1 MRSIFACGIALLWT
15 ASGPPAVAQQP
26 PRHITLLHI
35 NDTHSH
41 LSPFGPKD
49 RQLDGTLGGY
59 ARLAT
64 VLAEQRARTPS
75 AVFVH
80 AGDVFDG
87 TPHFSVELGVAE
99 LQLLG
104 ALGLDV
110 MVQGNHEL
118 SYGPDFLTA
127 VLTAA
132 FPMGPTGMPFPI
144 VTTNF
149 DATNTPALA
158 PFITTAT
165 TGYLKQV
172 DGVAIGFFGLT
183 TDQSSALPAPAVIED
198 QAQFAR
204 IATQSVRS
212 LRAQGAQVIVALTHI
227 GLAPARALIAQVAG
241 IDVVI
246 GGHDHVLLAQPELVP
261 ASGGGTTILVEAGEF
276 TKNLGRL
283 ELEVGD
289 HGVSLIDYESIAI
302 DRGVAPAPRITA
314 IVDQL
319 EARVVQR
326 FGDVFHR
333 PLALAVGALS
343 NNFDPD
349 SQIRD
354 TPVGD
359 LFADAY
365 RAFTR
370 TDVAI
375 EVRGLLDEGIS
386 AGVVVPADLF
396 DINSTGLPA
405 FQDGALVMNPNHL
418 ATFDLT
424 GSALVGALEA
434 TIGSGDLT
442 LFPQVSGMR
451 FDYRSDRPL
460 GHKVVIESIRIAGR
474 PIALTQVYHLTVD
487 SRAVLALPQLGVPVQ
502 NLRDVPDL
510 AFQVV
515 SDAVAR
521 RRVLFPITDG
531 RIRDLSVAA
540 RRR

>member
-1 MRSIFACGIALLWT
+1 LLWT
-15 ASGPPAVAQQP
+15 ASAPPAVAQQP
-26 PRHITLLHI
+26 PRHVTLLHI

-49 RQLDGTLGGY
+49 LHLDGTLGGY
-59 ARLAT
+59 ARLAS
-64 VLAEQRARTPS
+64 VLAEQRVRTPS

-99 LQLLG
+99 LQLL
-104 ALGLDV
+104 ASLGLDV

-127 VLTAA
+127 VLTTA
-132 FPMGPTGMPFPI
+132 FPAGMPFPI

-198 QAQFAR
+198 QTQFAR
-204 IATQSVRS
+204 IATESVRS
-212 LRAQGAQVIVALTHI
+212 LRARGAQVVVALTHI

-246 GGHDHVLLAQPELVP
+246 GGHDHVLLTQPELVP

-289 HGVSLIDYESIAI
+289 RGVSLIDYESIAI
-302 DRGVAPAPRITA
+302 DRRVAPAPRIA
-314 IVDQL
+314 AVVDQL

-333 PLALAVGALS
+333 PLALAIGALS

-365 RAFTR
+365 RAFTG

-375 EVRGLLDEGIS
+375 EVRGLLDEGIA
-386 AGVVVPADLF
+386 AGVVVPADVF
-396 DINSTGLPA
+396 NINSTGLPA
-405 FQDGALVMNPNHL
+405 SQNGALVMNPNHL

-424 GSALVGALEA
+424 GAALIGALEA
-434 TIGSGDLT
+434 TIGAGDLT
-442 LFPQVSGMR
+442 TFPQVSGMR
-451 FDYRSDRPL
+451 FDYRSQNPL
-460 GHKVVIESIRIAGR
+460 GHKVVTASIRVAGR
-474 PIALTQVYHLTVD
+474 PIVLTHVYSLTVD
-487 SRAVLALPQLGVPVQ
+487 SRAVLALPQLGIPVH

-510 AFQVV
+510 AFQIV
-515 SDAVAR
+515 SEAVAR
-521 RRVLFPITDG
+521 RRILFPVSDG
-531 RIRDLSVAA
+531 RMRDLSVPPPK
-540 RRR
+540 